1 MSQLTAYEKDSLNK
15 LGQTIHVGKWSNAG
29 LVQLVELALT
39 YLNPIT
45 LQQYA
50 DREKISYNG
59 ALKRNKH
66 VEILNTKYIIDNE

>member
-1 MSQLTAYEKDSLNK
+1 MSQLSQYEQNSLNK
-15 LGQTIHVGKWSNAG
+15 LGQTIHSGKWSNDG
-29 LVQLVELALT
+29 LVQLIELALT

-50 DREKISYNG
+50 EKKGITYNG

-66 VEILNTKYIIDNE
+66 IEILGIKYILDNE

>member
-1 MSQLTAYEKDSLNK
+1 MSDLSKYEIDSLNK
-15 LGQTIHVGKWSNAG
+15 LGQTIHSGKWSNAG
-29 LVQLVELALT
+29 LVRLIELALT

-50 DREKISYNG
+50 EKKGITYNG

-66 VEILNTKYIIDNE
+66 IEFLETKYIIDNE